1 MSQLYYYK
9 LSSIRVVDGDTIDA
23 DIDLGFKVYTRQ
35 RIRLHRINTP
45 ETRLQSKIKNLE
57 DRIHEK
63 NLGLKAKAFLKS
75 ICRNHDIYMHS
86 VGSGKYGRV
95 LGELFFNKPNELG
108 LYEEYTCINDLLLSE
123 GHARPY
129 EG

>member
-9 LSSIRVVDGDTIDA
+9 LSNIRVVDGDTIDA

-63 NLGLKAKAFLKS
+63 NLGLKAKAFLKN